1 MKKQRNTRKELEV
14 KKKKKKENWKHINN
28 FFLNSGVFSSKME
41 KTEDKI
47 SKEKDRSIKPT
58 QSDQK
63 GEDRPRKNELRLIDL
78 ESIKKK
84 IKFILYSL
92 RRWGEKLWTEKVS
105 KEIMDENFSSGKLP
119 KPTDSKNWI
128 KFQIGEPK
136 KNSHKVTA

>member
-1 MKKQRNTRKELEV
+1 
-14 KKKKKKENWKHINN
+14 
-28 FFLNSGVFSSKME
+28 ME

-84 IKFILYSL
+84 K
-92 RRWGEKLWTEKVS
+92 
-105 KEIMDENFSSGKLP
+105 D
-119 KPTDSKNWI
+119 
-128 KFQIGEPK
+128 
-136 KNSHKVTA
+136 